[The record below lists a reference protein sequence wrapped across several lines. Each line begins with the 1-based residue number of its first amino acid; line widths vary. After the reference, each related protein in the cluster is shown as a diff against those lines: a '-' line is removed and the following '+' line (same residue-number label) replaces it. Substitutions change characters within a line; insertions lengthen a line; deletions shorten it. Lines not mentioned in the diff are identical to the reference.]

1 MAAPDAGY
9 IALLQTVGFVLN
21 VYMWIII
28 ARAVVSWIPLD
39 QSNPTINTLIN
50 LVHAITEPVLGAIRR
65 RLPIRSAA
73 IDIAPLVALVI
84 IWFLRSFLSHL
95 MLG

>member
-1 MAAPDAGY
+1 M
-9 IALLQTVGFVLN
+9 ALLQTVGFVLN
-21 VYMWIII
+21 IYMWIII

-39 QSNPTINTLIN
+39 QSNPTINTIVSTVYAL
-50 LVHAITEPVLGAIRR
+50 TEPVLGAIRR

-73 IDIAPLVALVI
+73 IDVSPLVALVI
-84 IWFLRSFLSHL
+84 IYFLQRFLAFL

>member
-1 MAAPDAGY
+1 MAAHSAGY
-9 IALLQTVGFVLN
+9 IALLETVGFALSI
-21 VYMWIII
+21 YMWIII

-39 QSNPTINTLIN
+39 QSNPTINTIVSMVYAL
-50 LVHAITEPVLGAIRR
+50 TEPVLGAIRR

-73 IDIAPLVALVI
+73 IDISPLVALVLI
-84 IWFLRSFLSHL
+84 YFLQRFLSLL